1 MKRLLLTFLL
11 LSASAAFG
19 QLYANTINATPQPY
33 HSPDHTSHASYAT
46 MTEEH
51 GIVGGGGFTFGQGER
66 PVSDFPQMAA
76 IPSGRFRSRT
86 QKTACAAQKVPQGL
100 GKLRL

>member
-76 IPSGRFRSRT
+76 IPLGDSARELKK
-86 QKTACAAQKVPQGL
+86 QHAQLKKSHKVWEN
-100 GKLRL
+100 

>member
-19 QLYANTINATPQPY
+19 QFYGNHIDATPQPY
-33 HSPDHTSHASYAT
+33 HAPDHTAHASYAT

-76 IPSGRFRSRT
+76 TPLGDTARELKKQHAQLKKSRM
-86 QKTACAAQKVPQGL
+86 VWEN
-100 GKLRL
+100 